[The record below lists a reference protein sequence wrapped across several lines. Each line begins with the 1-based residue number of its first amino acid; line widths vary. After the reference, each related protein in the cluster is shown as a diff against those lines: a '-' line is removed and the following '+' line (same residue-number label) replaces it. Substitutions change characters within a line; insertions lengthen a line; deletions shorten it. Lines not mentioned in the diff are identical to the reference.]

1 MQQKIDLDYRKV
13 KKMQEPENMLKQKV
27 VEADNSLKEIFVQYV
42 GEKLQPKNG
51 EVTVEMVVDVLAD
64 EFPDFLLVVAEE
76 NFIRGYKQAL
86 IDVESWNKT
95 EDTSNEQVG

>member
-1 MQQKIDLDYRKV
+1 
-13 KKMQEPENMLKQKV
+13 MQEPENTLKQKV
-27 VEADNSLKEIFVQYV
+27 VEADNSLKEMFVQYV

-76 NFIRGYKQAL
+76 NFIRGYKQAFADL
-86 IDVESWNKT
+86 ENANKQQQQAT
-95 EDTSNEQVG
+95 

>member
-1 MQQKIDLDYRKV
+1 
-13 KKMQEPENMLKQKV
+13 MQEPENTLKQKV

-95 EDTSNEQVG
+95 EDVSNEQAG

>member
-1 MQQKIDLDYRKV
+1 
-13 KKMQEPENMLKQKV
+13 MQEPENTLKQKV

-76 NFIRGYKQAL
+76 NFIRGYKQAFADL
-86 IDVESWNKT
+86 ENANKQQQQAT
-95 EDTSNEQVG
+95 

>member
-1 MQQKIDLDYRKV
+1 
-13 KKMQEPENMLKQKV
+13 MQEPENTLKQKV
-27 VEADNSLKEIFVQYV
+27 VEADNSLKEMFVQYV

-76 NFIRGYKQAL
+76 NFIRGYRQAL
-86 IDVESWNKT
+86 VDVESWDET
-95 EDTSNEQVG
+95 ENLENEQVS

>member
-1 MQQKIDLDYRKV
+1 
-13 KKMQEPENMLKQKV
+13 MQEPENTLKQKV
-27 VEADNSLKEIFVQYV
+27 VEADNSLKEMFIQYV

-76 NFIRGYKQAL
+76 NFIRGYRQAL
-86 IDVESWNKT
+86 VDVESWDET
-95 EDTSNEQVG
+95 ENLENEQVS